1 MATLTHKDNKNK
13 VGRGCL
19 RMFEISLAAILAVI
33 FLFLYPSLRITVL
46 YVTGFCILALIGGGV
61 VFYLATT
68 ANIPAHNAVWL
79 AMPVSLFSGVGGMI
93 RLTHAFRQQRG
104 ITRFLVR

>member
-1 MATLTHKDNKNK
+1 
-13 VGRGCL
+13 
-19 RMFEISLAAILAVI
+19 MFEISLGAILAVI

-61 VFYLATT
+61 VFYLAT
-68 ANIPAHNAVWL
+68 AASVPAHNAVWL

-93 RLTHAFRQQRG
+93 RLTHVFRQQRG
-104 ITRFLVR
+104 ITRFLAR